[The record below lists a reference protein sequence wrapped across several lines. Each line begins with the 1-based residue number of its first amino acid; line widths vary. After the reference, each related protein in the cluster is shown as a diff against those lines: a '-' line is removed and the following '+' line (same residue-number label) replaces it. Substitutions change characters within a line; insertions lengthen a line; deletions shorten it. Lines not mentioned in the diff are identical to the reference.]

1 MTTYYFTTYDF
12 QLAYDVLDI
21 QPNHV
26 YKTDEK
32 GIYHLLKEIIDCPDD
47 YIEYFDRGHLIHL
60 DIDTDLK
67 KIVEIAQE
75 HLLSTGFDDP
85 ETWSPPKDKPKV
97 EEPEMLTKFYNDGKP
112 INIPE
117 DFQLP
122 KTETK
127 EETKMCSEAS
137 ANGKE
142 GATA

>member
-1 MTTYYFTTYDF
+1 MTTYYFTTFDYA
-12 QLAYDVLDI
+12 LAYDVLDI

-67 KIVEIAQE
+67 KIVDIAKE
-75 HLLSTGFDDP
+75 NLLSTGFDDP
-85 ETWSPPKDKPKV
+85 E
-97 EEPEMLTKFYNDGKP
+97 
-112 INIPE
+112 
-117 DFQLP
+117 DFKLP

-127 EETKMCSEAS
+127 EEKKMCSEAS

>member
-1 MTTYYFTTYDF
+1 MTTYYFTTFDD

-47 YIEYFDRGHLIHL
+47 YIEYFDRGHLINL

-67 KIVEIAQE
+67 KIVEIAKE
-75 HLLSTGFDDP
+75 NLLSTGFDD
-85 ETWSPPKDKPKV
+85 
-97 EEPEMLTKFYNDGKP
+97 
-112 INIPE
+112 PE

-127 EETKMCSEAS
+127 EEKPESPLGDLKKTMT
-137 ANGKE
+137 NGSVEFKNDPE
-142 GATA
+142 PISLEDK

>member
-1 MTTYYFTTYDF
+1 MTTYYFTTFDF
-12 QLAYDVLDI
+12 ELAYEVLDI

-32 GIYHLLKEIIDCPDD
+32 GIYHLLKEIIGDPGRFID
-47 YIEYFDRGHLIHL
+47 IEDGSFIFLN
-60 DIDTDLK
+60 IDTDLK
-67 KIVEIAQE
+67 KIVDIAKE
-75 HLLSTGFDDP
+75 NLLNTGF
-85 ETWSPPKDKPKV
+85 
-97 EEPEMLTKFYNDGKP
+97 
-112 INIPE
+112 NIPE
-117 DFQLP
+117 DFKLP

>member
-1 MTTYYFTTYDF
+1 MTTYYFTTFDD

-32 GIYHLLKEIIDCPDD
+32 GIYHLLKEIIGDPGRFTN
-47 YIEYFDRGHLIHL
+47 IEDGSFIFL

-75 HLLSTGFDDP
+75 NLLNTGF
-85 ETWSPPKDKPKV
+85 
-97 EEPEMLTKFYNDGKP
+97 
-112 INIPE
+112 NIPE
-117 DFQLP
+117 DFKIP

-127 EETKMCSEAS
+127 EEKPESPLGDLKTQVVDFPKH
-137 ANGKE
+137 NGSKTLSKQYTE
-142 GATA
+142 EK